1 MKIMLTF
8 AHLKDNSIT
17 IKMMKLKRMF
27 VTALTL
33 VSVAVMVAQEMQMP
47 PIPVDPAVRIGK
59 LDNGLTYY
67 IRHNEYPEHVAN
79 FYIAQRVGA
88 IQEEESQRGL
98 AHFLEHMAF
107 NGSEHFPSKPEG
119 KGIIDFTRSLGVE
132 FGSDLN
138 AYTSIDQTVYR
149 VCNVP
154 TKRATAL
161 DSCLLILKDWSN
173 GLSLDAD
180 EIDKERDVVHNEW
193 RLGEGPSQRMIQRA
207 LPKMYPGSKYGERLP
222 IGLMSVIDSFRPQ
235 TLRAYYQKWYRPDNQ
250 AIIVVGDVDVDHVE
264 AQIKSLFG
272 GIKVAPDAAQVVAE
286 PVPDTPEAIYIFE
299 KDKEMQ
305 MSQIMV
311 MMKHDATPEEEK
323 SSMAYLIQDYA
334 VSVISQMFNQRL
346 SEMTQE
352 ESCPFFQAFATDGQ
366 YMLSKTKDC
375 FEMIGVPKEGKDM
388 ETLQVLMREARRVRE
403 FGFTAS
409 EYARAQADYLSGLEK
424 RYTNRDKRKNAEF
437 GNEYRDHYLSNEPIP
452 PLDVLYQVMQQ
463 IAPNI
468 PVAAINQMVP
478 ELISANDSNL
488 VVMEWTQEKEGKVY
502 PTEQDMAAAVAAA
515 RAEQIAAYVDNVKDE
530 PLVDVSK
537 IKPGKIKKEKENK
550 LLGYKELT
558 LSNGATVILKKT
570 DFKDNEVQMQAFAK
584 GGKSMYGVAD
594 YTNLKVFDQVIG
606 YSGIGNFSSNELTK
620 ALAGK
625 EVNAD
630 ATLGNTRQY
639 VTAHSTPKDIET
651 MMQMQYLYFTAIN
664 KDEKQFQNLLTG
676 LEMSLK
682 NKSLNPDAVYSD
694 SLTNTLYSHNA
705 RFANLDVKDVK
716 DINYDRIL
724 QIAKERFQNA
734 GQFTFVFTGN
744 FDEQTIRPLIEQYV
758 ASLPATK
765 KKAEDFKEILTLAKG
780 ETVNHFMVKTESP
793 KATAAEIWYADM
805 PYTLENSVKIDAVGQ
820 ILSMIYLKTIREDE
834 SAAYSCGAYG
844 YFNRSSHQPKAMLQ
858 AYCPMNPDKSELAV
872 RLLHEGIQNMTKQV
886 DADQLTKVKDYML
899 KQFDINAKN
908 NGWWMGVLSDYKDY
922 GVDMYTG
929 YKKTVEALTVD
940 SVRDFLNQLLKSGNH
955 VEVIMTPEK

>member
-1 MKIMLTF
+1 
-8 AHLKDNSIT
+8 
-17 IKMMKLKRMF
+17 MKLKKIF
-27 VTALTL
+27 VALLMVFSTTT
-33 VSVAVMVAQEMQMP
+33 MVAQQMQMP
-47 PIPVDPAVRIGK
+47 PIPVDPAVKIGK

-88 IQEEESQRGL
+88 IQEEDSQRGL

-107 NGSEHFPSKPEG
+107 NGSEHFKG
-119 KGIIDFTRSLGVE
+119 NGIIEFTRSLGVE

-173 GLSLDAD
+173 GLSLEPD

-250 AIIVVGDVDVDHVE
+250 AIIIVGDVDVDHME
-264 AQIKSLFG
+264 AKVKEMFG
-272 GIKVAPDAAQVVAE
+272 GIKVDPNAPKVVAE
-286 PVPDTPEAIYIFE
+286 AVPDNKEAIYIFE

-305 MSQIMV
+305 MSQIFMA
-311 MMKHDATPEEEK
+311 MKHDATPEAEK
-323 SSMAYLIQDYA
+323 SNMGYLLQDY
-334 VSVISQMFNQRL
+334 VTSVISQMLNQRL

-352 ESCPFFQAFATDGQ
+352 ESCPFFQAFASDGQ
-366 YMLSKTKDC
+366 YWLSKTKDC
-375 FEMIGVPKEGKDM
+375 FELIGIPKEGKDM
-388 ETLQVLMREARRVRE
+388 ETLQVLYREARRARE
-403 FGFTAS
+403 FGFTAT

-424 RYTNRDKRKNAEF
+424 RYTNRDKRKNDEF
-437 GNEYRDHYLSNEPIP
+437 GNAYRDHYLENEPIP
-452 PLDVLYQVMQQ
+452 PLDVLYQTMQQ

-468 PVAAINQMVP
+468 PVTVINQALP
-478 ELISANDSNL
+478 ELISVTDSNL
-488 VVMEWTQEKEGKVY
+488 VVMEMAQEKEGKVY
-502 PTEQDMAAAVAAA
+502 PTEQDMAAAIAAA
-515 RAEQIAAYVDNVKDE
+515 RAEQIEAYVDNVKDE
-530 PLVDVSK
+530 PLVDVAT

-550 LLGYKELT
+550 QLGYKELT

-570 DFKDNEVQMQAFAK
+570 DFKDDEVQMEAFAM
-584 GGKSMYGVAD
+584 GGKSLYGEAD
-594 YTNLKVFDQVIG
+594 YTNLKVFGEVIG
-606 YSGIGNFSSNELTK
+606 YSGLGNFSSTELQK

-630 ATLGNTRQY
+630 ISLANTRQY
-639 VTAHSTPKDIET
+639 ATAHSTPKDLET
-651 MMQMQYLYFTAIN
+651 MMQMVYLYFTN
-664 KDEKQFQNLLTG
+664 VKKDEKQFQNLITALD
-676 LEMSLK
+676 MALK
-682 NKSLNPDAVYSD
+682 NKSLSPDAVFSD
-694 SLTNTLYSHNA
+694 SVATTTYAHNP
-705 RFANLDVKDVK
+705 RFFNIDAKEVK

-734 GQFTFVFTGN
+734 AQFTFVFTGN
-744 FDEQTIRPLIEQYV
+744 FDEETIRPLIAQYI
-758 ASLPATK
+758 ASLPAGK
-765 KKAEDFKEILTLAKG
+765 KKAEDFKEVITLAKG
-780 ETVNHFMVKTESP
+780 EVVNQFKVKTESP
-793 KATAAEIWYADM
+793 KATAREMWYAEM
-805 PYTLENSVKIDAVGQ
+805 PYTLDNIVKIDAVGQ
-820 ILSMIYLKTIREDE
+820 VLSMIYLKTIREDE

-844 YFNRSSHQPKAMLQ
+844 GFELGTHQPKARLL
-858 AYCPMNPDKSELAV
+858 AYCPMNPDKQEIAV
-872 RLLHEGIQNMTKQV
+872 RLLHEGIANMQKAV
-886 DADQLTKVKDYML
+886 DADQLQKVKEYML
-899 KQFDINAKN
+899 KQIDVDAKK
-908 NGWWMGVLSDYKDY
+908 NGYWVNTITTWKDY
-922 GVDMYTG
+922 GLDVYTD

-955 VEVIMTPEK
+955 LEVIMTPETNK